1 VGCDISIGSTACE
14 ALAKAY
20 EVDADDVEVEI
31 RKFRNGTI
39 KALICIE
46 GECNLYD
53 VCEEVGGGGWVW
65 LSPALRCLIPWRLG
79 SGFITRIL
87 RQFCSVSEATLG
99 SGAGRA
105 GEKR

>member
-1 VGCDISIGSTACE
+1 MVKVRAIILEDGKLIKCGKMWIYVGCDIRIGSTARE

-20 EVDADDVEVEI
+20 EVDADDVEVKI

-53 VCEEVGGGGWVW
+53 VCEGVGEGGECG
-65 LSPALRCLIPWRLG
+65 
-79 SGFITRIL
+79 
-87 RQFCSVSEATLG
+87 
-99 SGAGRA
+99 
-105 GEKR
+105 